1 MFFYVIIT
9 GDLNV
14 NKFSENLKLFLKNME
29 NRFLVQSTSNESAIF
44 SYKTAL
50 SKANVKTN
58 SMRSS
63 KWTYKKEQTFAIDS
77 FIVLKI

>member
-1 MFFYVIIT
+1 
-9 GDLNV
+9 
-14 NKFSENLKLFLKNME
+14 ME

-44 SYKTAL
+44 PYKTAL

>member
-14 NKFSENLKLFLKNME
+14 NKFSESLKLFLKNME
-29 NRFLVQSTSNESAIF
+29 YRFLAQSTSNESAIF
-44 SYKTAL
+44 PYKTAL

-58 SMRSS
+58 SMRSR
-63 KWTYKKEQTFAIDS
+63 KWAYKKEQTFAIDS